1 MKEPKGTER
10 FLIDV
15 QHGTTYH
22 DIGGCFATTY
32 SQDNYIETSYADI
45 KKLVSRKGVPFEPHG
60 CVLRA
65 KMPELF
71 REGGEPSGV

>member
-10 FLIDV
+10 FLIDI

-22 DIGGCFATTY
+22 DIGGCFATRLP
-32 SQDNYIETSYADI
+32 QANYVEMSYADI
-45 KKLVSRKGVPFEPHG
+45 IKLVSRKGVPFEPHG

-65 KMPELF
+65 EMSEWF
-71 REGGEPSGV
+71 RGNS